1 MEMLLNEYDMAI
13 GARFENGT
21 IQDYVNK
28 EQTFGL
34 LRIEEN
40 TVNWFLFN
48 KIESEDDVKEV
59 YSDVIKGE
67 HFIHDDF
74 GEEVVMFNKVGTLT
88 YEDMLE
94 KINEY
99 LDDGVGSAF

>member
-1 MEMLLNEYDMAI
+1 MEMLLNEYDMVI

-28 EQTFGL
+28 EQTYGL

-40 TVNWFLFN
+40 TVNWFLYN
-48 KIESEDDVKEV
+48 KIDSDDDVKKL
-59 YSDVIKGE
+59 YQDVINSE

-74 GEEVVMFNKVGTLT
+74 GEEIVLFNKVGDLS
-88 YEDMLE
+88 YETMLD

-99 LDDGVGSAF
+99 LDDSVGNIY